1 MVYRMTLRTLQL
13 VGRMR
18 SSRHPLMNDL
28 NSLIHD
34 LCNCNDN
41 TYINVNVTRKTLLPN
56 PVTVYRLFAEFCKIL
71 RGAAAAGVEDA
82 LYILCGSS
90 LA

>member
-1 MVYRMTLRTLQL
+1 MVKLYVSPSVTTKQAA
-13 VGRMR
+13 
-18 SSRHPLMNDL
+18 HEC
-28 NSLIHD
+28 IHQFVD
-34 LCNCNDN
+34 SG
-41 TYINVNVTRKTLLPN
+41 KTLLPN